1 MTPGPVVGLVVL
13 FHLGSSVEP
22 EDLKGRKWEFSTIS
36 TLWLLTRISVF
47 LCLHSFLYGAQ
58 TRSSVYVGCMVTFCL
73 NDTWRELWEGLACE
87 AQRLLV
93 HTLPS
98 NTALLTTRYD
108 ASHVILHCRR
118 NSALAVFLMGLLVMT
133 VRRKDRRR
141 RQEKRSFWNYI
152 SHSCSGTIVTANCFE
167 TALVLAPFLF
177 VRIMSW

>member
-1 MTPGPVVGLVVL
+1 MVGLVVL
-13 FHLGSSVEP
+13 FHLGSSVET
-22 EDLKGRKWEFSTIS
+22 EDLKGRKCEFSTIS

-58 TRSSVYVGCMVTFCL
+58 TCSSVYVGCMVTFSL

-98 NTALLTTRYD
+98 NTALLTTCYD
-108 ASHVILHCRR
+108 TSHIIMYRR
-118 NSALAVFLMGLLVMT
+118 HNSALAVFLMGLLVMT
-133 VRRKDRRR
+133 VRRKD

-177 VRIMSW
+177 IRVMSW